1 MTNLFIFSNDLRLQD
16 NEALYE
22 ASLNADALEA
32 VFLFSPNKWK
42 LHNESSLKIKFQ
54 LNNLEILKEQLER
67 LNINLKILKA
77 ENIEKEAELIA
88 NEAKKINAKK
98 VFINSEY
105 GVNEQKRDSKLKKML
120 GDNKIDLEIYDS

>member
-42 LHNESSLKIKFQ
+42 LHNESSLKIKFHCDINIDQ
-54 LNNLEILKEQLER
+54 NTNNSDIKDT
-67 LNINLKILKA
+67 A
-77 ENIEKEAELIA
+77 P
-88 NEAKKINAKK
+88 KKIEIFEVKFFFK
-98 VFINSEY
+98 FRST
-105 GVNEQKRDSKLKKML
+105 KL
-120 GDNKIDLEIYDS
+120 G